1 MPFSATPVALLETLE
16 EFDELDEL
24 DEFDDAVE
32 LVDGVT
38 VVAALAGVALDA
50 PDALAV
56 ALLALGVL
64 DAPPPPPP
72 HAERIIAAKLATA
85 TCLDI
90 PDILYPRKICHR
102 RHAMSTVE
110 RAIAKAL
117 PRYRRLID
125 KTLGQYSE
133 CRLIGKIDFTKKID
147 LSVR

>member
-1 MPFSATPVALLETLE
+1 MSVRTSFVAVKLDTDGPAGVSSAMPFSATPVAMLETLE
-16 EFDELDEL
+16 EFDELDELDEL

-102 RHAMSTVE
+102 QHAMSTVNE
-110 RAIAKAL
+110 LLQKLFRV
-117 PRYRRLID
+117 ID
-125 KTLGQYSE
+125 G
-133 CRLIGKIDFTKKID
+133 
-147 LSVR
+147 